1 MLINE
6 NISVR
11 KAFYV
16 MEVVSL
22 YRATICVLK
31 EVSL

>member
-11 KAFYV
+11 KAFNV

-22 YRATICVLK
+22 YRATICALK
-31 EVSL
+31 EMCL

>member
-6 NISVR
+6 NTSVR
-11 KAFYV
+11 KAFNI

-22 YRATICVLK
+22 YRATMCVLK
-31 EVSL
+31 DTAL